1 MVRGADRMSAE
12 LKKIIEQ
19 NKVIIAQN
27 EAVIGHL
34 AEISNDLRVFR
45 EFVLEV
51 KPNDAREE
59 IESLQ

>member
-1 MVRGADRMSAE
+1 MSAE

-51 KPNDAREE
+51 TPNDAREE